1 MSGEPNGLI
10 ARILQQGAIARWA
23 AAARK
28 APHADLDVL
37 RGQRHRA
44 RRLRALLDEIT
55 YVADNRL
62 ALPRIGSNAFS
73 RPGGT
78 EWSWRPQLWR
88 GPLGQKGMAA
98 VETKTS
104 LGDEVTIFHD
114 CKISELTLRQV
125 RNNREQDLAPY
136 GLRMDVFRFDG
147 SFLSLVID
155 IPTSACDGLQ
165 RRHIVRLGMTMN
177 VEKPIEVFA
186 RLNIKHGPN
195 TEQLVLEIPSGSP
208 EVNLEFDLGYSDLN
222 EKRIERMWLDL
233 IFEGPEM
240 NQVTIRDSTLCRYPR
255 AEI

>member
-1 MSGEPNGLI
+1 MAGEANTLI
-10 ARILQQGAIARWA
+10 GRLLQRGAIARWA
-23 AAARK
+23 TAARR
-28 APHADLDVL
+28 APIAELEVL

-44 RRLRALLDEIT
+44 RRLRQLLDELT
-55 YVADNRL
+55 FVADNRL

-98 VETKTS
+98 VESKTS

-125 RNNREQDLAPY
+125 RNNREQDLAPFA
-136 GLRMDVFRFDG
+136 LRMDVFRFDG

-155 IPTSACDGLQ
+155 APQSACEGLQ
-165 RRHIVRLGMTMN
+165 RRHIIRLSMIME
-177 VEKPIEVFA
+177 VEKSIEVFA
-186 RLNIKHGPN
+186 RLNVKHGPN
-195 TEQLVLEIPSGSP
+195 TEQLVLEIPEGSP
-208 EVNLEFDLGYSDLN
+208 EVNLEFDLGYSELN

-240 NQVTIRDSTLCRYPR
+240 NQVTIRDMTFCRFPR